1 MKKTIKVLGLLLV
14 AAAMFTGC
22 DFGKTEEKKDGD
34 LCEPLFDLSE
44 TTVNT
49 HTIKL
54 TNGNWTFRE
63 YDKDADYDRII
74 SDNLYFTVK
83 DGVIDRKADY
93 SFVEQQLYTE
103 ITTYKINS
111 LKENDYEGDELFW
124 YKELDKKQ
132 IDKIVASDTYAHDYD
147 SKVKWMMGRVADD
160 NWMPSATVKTN
171 SAGTKFA
178 WTIYTNE
185 GGDYHY
191 YYLAKD

>member
-22 DFGKTEEKKDGD
+22 DFGKAEEKAEGD

-44 TTVNT
+44 TKIDTYK
-49 HTIKL
+49 IKL
-54 TNGNWTFRE
+54 KDGNWTFRD
-63 YDKDADYDRII
+63 YDKSADYNNIT

-83 DGVIDRKADY
+83 NGVIDTKADY
-93 SFVEQQLYTE
+93 SFIEQLLYTE
-103 ITTYKINS
+103 ITTYIIDG
-111 LKENDYEGDELFW
+111 LKKNGFEGDELFW

-132 IDKIVASDTYAHDYD
+132 IDKIVSNDKYTNSFD
-147 SKVKWMMGRVADD
+147 SHVKWMMERVADD

-171 SAGTKFA
+171 SDGTKFA
-178 WTIYTNE
+178 WTIYTNT
-185 GGDYHY
+185 GGNYHY